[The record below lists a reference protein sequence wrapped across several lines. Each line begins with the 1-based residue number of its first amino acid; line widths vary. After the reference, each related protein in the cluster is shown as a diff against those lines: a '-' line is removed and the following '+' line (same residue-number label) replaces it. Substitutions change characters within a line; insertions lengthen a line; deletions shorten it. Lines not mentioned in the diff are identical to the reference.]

1 MAKKETQSSVDSID
15 HDQVDIVETASADIV
30 EAETTDKTPGIWAVD
45 SNTVEIILVN
55 PLSRAS
61 REVDTLRVR
70 KPKASDLG
78 RISIQSII
86 DQVPTAVAEV
96 APRVISPSV
105 TKKEILEMDLTD
117 FVLVCSAI
125 TLFFT
130 NGLEARQEVAQ
141 NITESIK

>member
-1 MAKKETQSSVDSID
+1 MAKKDNQSFVDSID
-15 HDQVDIVETASADIV
+15 YDQVDQMETESADTTETAQKI
-30 EAETTDKTPGIWAVD
+30 PGIWAVD
-45 SNTVEIILVN
+45 SNTVEIVLVN

-70 KPKASDLG
+70 KPNEADLG

-96 APRVISPSV
+96 APRVITPAI
-105 TKKEILEMDLTD
+105 TKKEVLDMDLTD
-117 FVLVCSAI
+117 FVLICSGI

-130 NGLEARQEVAQ
+130 NGQQKREEVAQ
-141 NITESIK
+141 SITDSLN

>member
-1 MAKKETQSSVDSID
+1 MAKKDNQSSVDSID
-15 HDQVDIVETASADIV
+15 HDQVDQMETESADTTETAQKI
-30 EAETTDKTPGIWAVD
+30 PGIWAVD
-45 SNTVEIILVN
+45 SNTVEIVLVN

-70 KPKASDLG
+70 KPKAADLG

-96 APRVISPSV
+96 APRVITPAI
-105 TKKEILEMDLTD
+105 TKKEVLDMDLTD
-117 FVLVCSAI
+117 FVLICSGI

-130 NGLEARQEVAQ
+130 NGQQKREEVAQ
-141 NITESIK
+141 SITDSLN

>member
-1 MAKKETQSSVDSID
+1 MAKKDNQTDIDTVDTV
-15 HDQVDIVETASADIV
+15 QADIT
-30 EAETTDKTPGIWAVD
+30 EKEEQATDTKTPGIWAVD
-45 SNTVEIILVN
+45 SNTVEIILHT

-61 REVDTLRVR
+61 REVDTLRIR

-96 APRVISPSV
+96 APRVITPTV
-105 TKKEILEMDLTD
+105 VKKEILEMDLPD

-130 NGLEARQEVAQ
+130 NGQQKREEVAQ
-141 NITESIK
+141 NITDSLN

>member
-1 MAKKETQSSVDSID
+1 MAKKDNQSFVDSID
-15 HDQVDIVETASADIV
+15 YDQVDQMETESADTTETAQKI
-30 EAETTDKTPGIWAVD
+30 PGIWAVD
-45 SNTVEIILVN
+45 SNTVEIVLVN

-70 KPKASDLG
+70 KPKAADLG

-96 APRVISPSV
+96 APRVITPAI
-105 TKKEILEMDLTD
+105 TKKEVLDMDLTD
-117 FVLVCSAI
+117 FVLICSGI

-130 NGLEARQEVAQ
+130 NGQQKREEVAQ
-141 NITESIK
+141 SITDSLN

>member
-1 MAKKETQSSVDSID
+1 MAKKETPTAVDSID
-15 HDQVDIVETASADIV
+15 HDQVDLMETESADTTETAQ
-30 EAETTDKTPGIWAVD
+30 KKPGIWAVD
-45 SNTVEIILVN
+45 SNTVEIVLVN

-70 KPKASDLG
+70 IPKAAVLG

-96 APRVISPSV
+96 APRVITPAI
-105 TKKEILEMDLTD
+105 TKKEVLDMDLTD
-117 FVLVCSAI
+117 FVLICSGI

-130 NGLEARQEVAQ
+130 NGQQKREEVAQ
-141 NITESIK
+141 SITDSLN